1 MPFLLPP
8 TWMSSC
14 SSRLT
19 PVRPPMS
26 SQVTLGTSTT
36 VSRSA
41 LGLDMP
47 SAVLKWSWGTDM
59 GRWVGVK
66 QQQNDHE
73 CDWRGVGHETAW

>member
-1 MPFLLPP
+1 
-8 TWMSSC
+8 
-14 SSRLT
+14 
-19 PVRPPMS
+19 MS

-59 GRWVGVK
+59 GRWVGSEATAYQSCVALEGCGI
-66 QQQNDHE
+66 QE
-73 CDWRGVGHETAW
+73 SGV